1 MSSIKPPKT
10 PPDWDSRFLQLAAH
24 VASWGKDPST
34 KVGAIAVR
42 QRRIL
47 GTAYNGLPSGVA
59 DTDHRLKNRDVRLA
73 MTVHAEANLVAYAA
87 RNGVCLA
94 GADVYIWPL
103 MTCSQC
109 AALLI
114 QADIGRIVVPDF
126 VEPLRWQESF
136 NKAREM
142 LLEASVKV
150 DRISARGGG
159 ISPDEAGIP
168 AEEHS
173 EQNPLDVFSA

>member
-1 MSSIKPPKT
+1 
-10 PPDWDSRFLQLAAH
+10 
-24 VASWGKDPST
+24 
-34 KVGAIAVR
+34 
-42 QRRIL
+42 
-47 GTAYNGLPSGVA
+47 
-59 DTDHRLKNRDVRLA
+59 
-73 MTVHAEANLVAYAA
+73 
-87 RNGVCLA
+87 
-94 GADVYIWPL
+94 

-168 AEEHS
+168 VEEHS
-173 EQNPLDVFSA
+173 EPNPLDVFST